1 MHEGFYHLMKN
12 LIILGIDPGSK
23 TTAFGIVD
31 CLNKTFYYD
40 FVRLQN
46 IKNFDDKIHAVFAK
60 TQEVIENYDI
70 SEVAIE
76 DVFYSVN
83 IKSSLK
89 LSEIKGSILA
99 AVKNAH
105 INVVHYS
112 TREIK
117 QAISGYGAASKAQLK
132 FIVEKIFNTKLDKLP
147 LDVSDAISTAL
158 AHCSYKHT
166 TSRIN

>member
-1 MHEGFYHLMKN
+1 M
-12 LIILGIDPGSK
+12 IILGIDPGSK

-31 CLNKTFYYD
+31 CLNKTFEYD
-40 FVRLQN
+40 FISLQK
-46 IKNFDDKIHAVFAK
+46 IQNFDDKLYAVFLK
-60 TQEVIENYDI
+60 TQEVIKNHNINEAA
-70 SEVAIE
+70 VE

-89 LSEIKGSILA
+89 LSEIKGAILA
-99 AVKNAH
+99 AIKLSN
-105 INVVHYS
+105 INVAHYS

-117 QAISGYGAASKAQLK
+117 QAISGYGAASKTQLK
-132 FIVEKIFNTKLDKLP
+132 FIIEKTFNKKLDNLP
-147 LDVSDAISTAL
+147 LDVSDAISIAL